1 MEFYNRKP
9 SKMHKRLVIL
19 AFKKARKE
27 RRKIGDNKPSL
38 KKLAEDIACEIDFII
53 GERSLRDYYNNAT
66 KPESFNKDINISQLV
81 VVNSLSKY
89 LGYRDY
95 EEFNSNQFSDEQEN
109 EEEPPIIIIKEG
121 KDVTTKENSN
131 KNTQPNN
138 GRISI
143 WLQKNQK
150 AIISLHFLL

>member
-1 MEFYNRKP
+1 
-9 SKMHKRLVIL
+9 MHKRLVIL

-38 KKLAEDIACEIDFII
+38 KKLAEDIACEIDFKI

-66 KPESFNKDINISQLV
+66 KPENLSKDINISQLR

-89 LGYRDY
+89 LGYKDY
-95 EEFNSNQFSDEQEN
+95 EDLNFKQFSDQQKN
-109 EEEPPIIIIKEG
+109 EEESPIIIIKEAN
-121 KDVTTKENSN
+121 DNSIDEEDFTDN
-131 KNTQPNN
+131 EKPNN

-143 WLQKNQK
+143 WLKENQK
-150 AIISLHFLL
+150 AVISLRFLL